1 MKRSEV
7 LAAQERA
14 RQMLVDAGISLTSQE
29 SANIEVAD
37 LGLNRLASE
46 GLELVTY
53 VNTDRYCA
61 KELIMFPGQTCPEHK
76 HPSIRGLA
84 GKQETFRC
92 RRGWRSYM
100 WKGRPPRRFKRRSQ
114 RIVGIT
120 TLFSTKLC
128 CGPANNT
135 PFPRIHCIGSKLVR
149 MAPWFPSFQAPA
161 TMNSTFSPILIYAV
175 RR

>member
-61 KELIMFPGQTCPEHK
+61 KELIMFPGQTCRNT
-76 HPSIRGLA
+76 SIVDQGASWQAGNFSLSPGCGVLICGRAGHRGDSSE
-84 GKQETFRC
+84 GP
-92 RRGWRSYM
+92 
-100 WKGRPPRRFKRRSQ
+100 KG
-114 RIVGIT
+114 
-120 TLFSTKLC
+120 
-128 CGPANNT
+128 
-135 PFPRIHCIGSKLVR
+135 
-149 MAPWFPSFQAPA
+149 
-161 TMNSTFSPILIYAV
+161 
-175 RR
+175 